1 MCVEEGIQHLIA
13 CVVCSEN
20 CDFPLT
26 SLMQALTYSNGLQCC
41 VEITIHFL
49 YFVLLH

>member
-1 MCVEEGIQHLIA
+1 MNVCGRGDPTSN

-20 CDFPLT
+20 SDFPLT

-49 YFVLLH
+49 YFLLLH